1 MNHLSEHL
9 SFAQLA
15 DAAERREAA
24 AGGLEAALT
33 HAAGCASCGAQL
45 ARLEHLV
52 ALMRSD
58 AAEDAPRDV
67 VSSAVGL
74 FRRRDAEER
83 SSVVGRILAALSFDS
98 WQSAPAYGLR
108 SGEAAPAARHLMFT
122 AGERD
127 LSLHIAPSGEAW
139 AVAGQVL
146 GEGLACVGG
155 EAVLQGEMGTTRAS
169 LNELCEFT
177 LPAVASGSYTL
188 FLRLND
194 IEVEVPT
201 IDLRA

>member
-1 MNHLSEHL
+1 
-9 SFAQLA
+9 
-15 DAAERREAA
+15 
-24 AGGLEAALT
+24 
-33 HAAGCASCGAQL
+33 
-45 ARLEHLV
+45 
-52 ALMRSD
+52 
-58 AAEDAPRDV
+58 
-67 VSSAVGL
+67 
-74 FRRRDAEER
+74 
-83 SSVVGRILAALSFDS
+83 
-98 WQSAPAYGLR
+98 
-108 SGEAAPAARHLMFT
+108 MFT

-146 GEGLACVGG
+146 GEGLVCAGG
-155 EAVLQGEMGTTRAS
+155 EAILQGEMGTTRAS

-194 IEVEVPT
+194 TEVEVPT